1 MVVLGTQAVK
11 QIGFGALLFLALIG
25 SGRFATAAD
34 LEIVKAPP
42 FVSPPPRWSGFY
54 VGING
59 GGGIGPTSQTLTV
72 VPLITALGVSTTGTY
87 EVRGALL
94 GATLGYNYQ
103 AGSSWVLGI
112 EGDIDWSSIGGQVT
126 GPVMGIP
133 ATFETQLPWLN
144 TFRGRVGYAFGPI
157 LPYVTAGGAFGGVR
171 ATDSIT
177 IPSSGLVLGGLSD
190 VRLGWA
196 AGAGV
201 EYALN
206 QTWSA
211 KVEYLYVD
219 LGSDILVLDD
229 VKFSAHLIRGGVNLR
244 F

>member
-1 MVVLGTQAVK
+1 MKTLGCA
-11 QIGFGALLFLALIG
+11 ALMLLATMG
-25 SGRFATAAD
+25 SH
-34 LEIVKAPP
+34 
-42 FVSPPPRWSGFY
+42 SPAIAGGFY

-59 GGGIGPTSQTLTV
+59 GGGLGPTSQTLTV
-72 VPLITALGVSTTGTY
+72 DPLITALGVSTTGTY

-103 AGSSWVLGI
+103 TGPWVLGI
-112 EGDIDWSSIGGQVT
+112 EGDIDWSNIRGQVT

-133 ATFETQLPWLN
+133 AIFETQLSWLN
-144 TFRGRVGYAFGPI
+144 TFRGRVGYAFGS
-157 LPYVTAGGAFGGVR
+157 LTPYLTGGGAFGGVR
-171 ATDSIT
+171 AIDAIT
-177 IPSSGLVLGGLSD
+177 IPGSGNVLGGLSD
-190 VRLGWA
+190 VRLGWT
-196 AGAGV
+196 AGAGL

-206 QTWSA
+206 QNWSVKA
-211 KVEYLYVD
+211 EYLYVD

>member
-1 MVVLGTQAVK
+1 MR
-11 QIGFGALLFLALIG
+11 ISFLALLLLALIV
-25 SGRFATAAD
+25 SPHFAEAAD
-34 LEIVKAPP
+34 LEILKTPP
-42 FVSPPPRWSGFY
+42 LVIPSPRWNGFY

-59 GGGIGPTSQTLTV
+59 GGGLGPSSQTLTV
-72 VPLITALGVSTTGTY
+72 DPLIAILGVSTTGDYKVT
-87 EVRGALL
+87 GALL

-103 AGSSWVLGI
+103 AGSWVFGV

-133 ATFETQLPWLN
+133 ATFQTQLSWLN
-144 TFRGRVGYAFGPI
+144 TFRARVGYAFGPV
-157 LPYVTAGGAFGGVR
+157 LPYVTGGGAFGGVR

-177 IPSSGLVLGGLSD
+177 IPDTGFVLGGLSD
-190 VRLGWA
+190 VRLGWT
-196 AGAGV
+196 AGAGL

-206 QTWSA
+206 QSLSVKA
-211 KVEYLYVD
+211 EYLFVD

-229 VKFSAHLIRGGVNLR
+229 VTFRAHLIRGGINWR

>member
-1 MVVLGTQAVK
+1 MK
-11 QIGFGALLFLALIG
+11 RIGPVALLLLALIG
-25 SGRFATAAD
+25 SPRFAAAAD

-42 FVSPPPRWSGFY
+42 FVAPPPRWSGFY

-59 GGGIGPTSQTLTV
+59 GGGMGPTSQTLTV
-72 VPLITALGVSTTGTY
+72 DPLIAVLGVSTTGNY
-87 EVRGALL
+87 AVSGALL

-103 AGSSWVLGI
+103 AGSWVFGI

-126 GPVMGIP
+126 GPVMGGIP

-144 TFRGRVGYAFGPI
+144 TFRGRIGYAFGPVF
-157 LPYVTAGGAFGGVR
+157 PYVTGGGAFGGVR

-177 IPSSGLVLGGLSD
+177 IPGSGNVLGGLSD
-190 VRLGWA
+190 VRLGWT
-196 AGAGV
+196 AGAGL
-201 EYALN
+201 EYAVN
-206 QTWSA
+206 QYWSV
-211 KVEYLYVD
+211 KVEYLYAD

-229 VKFSAHLIRGGVNLR
+229 VKFSAHLIRGGVNWR

>member
-1 MVVLGTQAVK
+1 MKRIGLAALMLLEI
-11 QIGFGALLFLALIG
+11 IGFKNSAV
-25 SGRFATAAD
+25 AAD
-34 LEIVKAPP
+34 LPIPFKNEAPQ
-42 FVSPPPRWSGFY
+42 FSPPARWNGFY

-59 GGGIGPTSQTLTV
+59 GGGLGPTSQTLTV
-72 VPLITALGVSTTGTY
+72 DPLITALGVSTTGTY
-87 EVRGALL
+87 EVSGALL

-103 AGSSWVLGI
+103 AGSWVFGI
-112 EGDIDWSSIGGQVT
+112 EGDIDWSSIRGQVT

-157 LPYVTAGGAFGGVR
+157 FPYVTGGGAFGGVR

-177 IPSSGLVLGGLSD
+177 IPGSGFVLGGLSD
-190 VRLGWA
+190 VRLGWT

-206 QTWSA
+206 QNLSVKA
-211 KVEYLYVD
+211 EYLYVD

-229 VKFSAHLIRGGVNLR
+229 VKFSAHLLRGGINWR

>member
-1 MVVLGTQAVK
+1 
-11 QIGFGALLFLALIG
+11 
-25 SGRFATAAD
+25 
-34 LEIVKAPP
+34 
-42 FVSPPPRWSGFY
+42 
-54 VGING
+54 
-59 GGGIGPTSQTLTV
+59 
-72 VPLITALGVSTTGTY
+72 
-87 EVRGALL
+87 LL

-103 AGSSWVLGI
+103 AGSSSWVFGI
-112 EGDIDWSSIGGQVT
+112 EGDIDWSSIGGQIT

-177 IPSSGLVLGGLSD
+177 IPGSGYVLGGLSD
-190 VRLGWA
+190 VRLGWS
-196 AGAGV
+196 AGAGL

-206 QTWSA
+206 QNLSVKA
-211 KVEYLYVD
+211 EYLYVD

-229 VKFSAHLIRGGVNLR
+229 VKFSAHLLRGGINWR

>member
-1 MVVLGTQAVK
+1 MKHLGCAATLLLAIVATK
-11 QIGFGALLFLALIG
+11 SPAL
-25 SGRFATAAD
+25 AAD
-34 LEIVKAPP
+34 LPIP
-42 FVSPPPRWSGFY
+42 FKNEMPQFSPPARWTGFY
-54 VGING
+54 FGING
-59 GGGIGPTSQTLTV
+59 GGGLGPTSQTLTV
-72 VPLITALGVSTTGTY
+72 DPLITALGVSTTGNY
-87 EVRGALL
+87 KVSGALL

-103 AGSSWVLGI
+103 AGSWVFGI

-144 TFRGRVGYAFGPI
+144 TFRGRVGYAFGPFF
-157 LPYVTAGGAFGGVR
+157 PYLTGGGAFGSVR
-171 ATDSIT
+171 ATDAIT
-177 IPSSGLVLGGLSD
+177 IPGSGNVLGGLSD
-190 VRLGWA
+190 VRLGWT
-196 AGAGV
+196 AGAGL

-206 QTWSA
+206 QNWSVKA
-211 KVEYLYVD
+211 EYLYVD